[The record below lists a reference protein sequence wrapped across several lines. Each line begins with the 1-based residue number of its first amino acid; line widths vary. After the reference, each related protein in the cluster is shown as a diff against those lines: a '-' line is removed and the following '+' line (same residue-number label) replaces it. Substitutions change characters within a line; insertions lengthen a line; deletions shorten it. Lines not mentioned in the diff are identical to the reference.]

1 MTLVLHYAARSDVGL
16 VRSGNEDSGYA
27 GPSLL
32 VVADGMGGHAAGELA
47 SAAAVAT
54 FAALAP
60 GWAAHDADAPDAV
73 LSDMGDGVARTT
85 SEIGRVVVEHPDLR
99 GMGTTLTAVA
109 WHHGQ
114 VAVAHVGDSRAYQLR
129 DGDLKQLTVDHT
141 YVQMLVDSGRITPD
155 EALTHARRNL
165 IMRAIDGVTDVEPDL
180 IMLDARA
187 GDRLLL
193 CSDGLSGV
201 VAEDDI
207 AALLGTGDPPY
218 AAGALV
224 EKALENGAPDNVTV
238 VVAEVVEV
246 DEVTAAALEIAQ
258 PVVVGAAGERRN
270 RQVLSDLVFPDDA
283 EPDPAAVPVDASH
296 EPVEIGALPPPT
308 AAATTAAAVDAEAAR
323 SGRHAQSAGRR
334 RWLVPL
340 ALILGIGLLIAAGTT
355 AAVTWAKS
363 QYYVT
368 TSDGKVAIYQGLTVS
383 LPLVSSTEP
392 YFVSDVAVTAL
403 PTIAQDALATPA
415 PAANLEAAQRLVAQ
429 YASQSA
435 ACAAAPTTPGCPTPA
450 TPTPPTTPSATTSTS
465 TTPPP
470 APTGS
475 P

>member
-1 MTLVLHYAARSDVGL
+1 
-16 VRSGNEDSGYA
+16 
-27 GPSLL
+27 
-32 VVADGMGGHAAGELA
+32 
-47 SAAAVAT
+47 
-54 FAALAP
+54 
-60 GWAAHDADAPDAV
+60 
-73 LSDMGDGVARTT
+73 
-85 SEIGRVVVEHPDLR
+85 
-99 GMGTTLTAVA
+99 MGTTLTAIA

-129 DGDLKQLTVDHT
+129 DGELKQLTVDHT
-141 YVQMLVDSGRITPD
+141 YVQMLVESGRITPD

-165 IMRAIDGVTDVEPDL
+165 IMRAIDGVTDVEADL

-201 VAEDDI
+201 VSSDDI
-207 AALLGTGDPPY
+207 SRLLGTGDPPY

-238 VVAEVVEV
+238 VVAAVVEV
-246 DEVTAAALEIAQ
+246 DDDMAAALEQAQ

-270 RQVLSDLVFPDDA
+270 REILSDLEFPDDA
-283 EPDPAAVPVDASH
+283 EPDPTALPVSVPS
-296 EPVEIGALPPPT
+296 EPVEIGSGAGVSAVSATPAGTPGGRHAQPGGRRRWVMPLLAILGIGALL
-308 AAATTAAAVDAEAAR
+308 AVATTAAVAWAR
-323 SGRHAQSAGRR
+323 
-334 RWLVPL
+334 
-340 ALILGIGLLIAAGTT
+340 
-355 AAVTWAKS
+355 S

-383 LPLVSSTEP
+383 LPLVSSSTP
-392 YFVSDVAVTAL
+392 YYVSDVAVTAL

-415 PAANLEAAQRLVAQ
+415 PAADLESAQRLVAQ

-435 ACAAAPTTPGCPTPA
+435 ACTAAPTTPGCPTPSGL
-450 TPTPPTTPSATTSTS
+450 PTAPASPSPSVTVA
-465 TTPPP
+465 P
-470 APTGS
+470 APAGS